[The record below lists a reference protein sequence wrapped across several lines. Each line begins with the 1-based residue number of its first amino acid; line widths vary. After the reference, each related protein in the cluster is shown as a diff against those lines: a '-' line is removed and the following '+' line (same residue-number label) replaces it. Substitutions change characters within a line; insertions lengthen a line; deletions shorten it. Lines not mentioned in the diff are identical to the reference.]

1 MIQFLKH
8 NEIDKSKWDA
18 CVNNSINGNIYAY
31 SWYLDIVC
39 EGWNALIEDDYISIF
54 PLTAYNKIGIQSIYT
69 PFFTQQ
75 LGLFSINTI
84 TEDNLNAFIQ
94 SIPKYYKSV
103 ELNLNINN
111 ALDNK
116 QFKISNNLNH
126 TLDLN
131 ETYDKIKANYSDNL
145 KRNLKKA
152 IQATPIIVTDTKAE
166 DIITIFKHN
175 KGKDIN
181 HLKEADYYRLT
192 LLINKCIEKGVA
204 KVYGV
209 TSDNEL
215 CAGAV
220 FIKTDNRIIFLFSA
234 TNNKAKEIFAMPY
247 LIDKIIHDNSETN
260 YTFDFEGS
268 NDKNLAR
275 FYKSFGSKE
284 EYYPTIYINKL
295 SFIMNIGIYFY
306 KKAKKY
312 L

>member
-145 KRNLKKA
+145 KRNIKKA

>member
-1 MIQFLKH
+1 MIEFLNH

-18 CVNNSINGNIYAY
+18 CVNNSVNGNIYTY
-31 SWYLDIVC
+31 SWYLDVVC

-54 PLTAYNKIGIQSIYT
+54 PLTGFNKFGIQFIYS

-84 TEDNLNAFIQ
+84 TEEKLSAFIEA
-94 SIPKYYKSV
+94 IPKFYKSI
-103 ELNLNINN
+103 ELNLNIFNIV
-111 ALDNK
+111 DNK
-116 QFKISNNLNH
+116 QYKISNNLNH

-131 ETYDKIKANYSDNL
+131 VTYDKIKANYSDNL

-152 IQATPIIVTDTKAE
+152 IQATPIIATDTKPE
-166 DIITIFKHN
+166 DLIAIFKHN

-220 FIKTDNRIIFLFSA
+220 FIKTNNRIIFLFSA

-260 YTFDFEGS
+260 CTFDFEGS

-275 FYKSFGSKE
+275 CYKSFGSKE

-295 SFIMNIGIYFY
+295 SYILLII
-306 KKAKKY
+306 
-312 L
+312 LLPLI

>member
-1 MIQFLKH
+1 MVQFIKN
-8 NEIDKSKWDA
+8 NEIDKSKWDV

-39 EGWNALIEDDYISIF
+39 VGWNALIEDDYISIF
-54 PLTAYNKIGIQSIYT
+54 PLTGYKKFGVQSIYT

-75 LGLFSINTI
+75 LGLFSINAI
-84 TEDNLNAFIQ
+84 TEEMLIAFIEA
-94 SIPKYYKSV
+94 IPKYYKSV
-103 ELNLNINN
+103 ELNLNLYNV
-111 ALDNK
+111 LDNK
-116 QFKISNNLNH
+116 QYKISNNLNH

-131 ETYDKIKANYSDNL
+131 SSYDKNKTNYSDNL

-152 IQATPIIVTDTKAE
+152 IQACPIIVNDINPE
-166 DIITIFKHN
+166 DLITIFKQN

-215 CAGAV
+215 CAGVV
-220 FIKTDNRIIFLFSA
+220 FIKTNNRIIFLFSA
-234 TNNKAKEIFAMPY
+234 TNNKAKEIYAMPY

-260 YTFDFEGS
+260 CTFDFEGS

-295 SFIMNIGIYFY
+295 SLIMNIGIYFY

>member
-54 PLTAYNKIGIQSIYT
+54 PLTAYNKFGIESIYT

-145 KRNLKKA
+145 KRNIKKA

-166 DIITIFKHN
+166 DIITIFKQN

-260 YTFDFEGS
+260 CTFDFEGS

>member
-1 MIQFLKH
+1 MIEFLNH

-18 CVNNSINGNIYAY
+18 CVNNSVNGNIYTY
-31 SWYLDIVC
+31 SWYLDVVC

-54 PLTAYNKIGIQSIYT
+54 PLTAYNKFGIQFIYS

-84 TEDNLNAFIQ
+84 TEEKLSAFIEA
-94 SIPKYYKSV
+94 IPKFYKSI
-103 ELNLNINN
+103 ELNLNIFNIV
-111 ALDNK
+111 DNK
-116 QFKISNNLNH
+116 QYKISNNLNH

-131 ETYDKIKANYSDNL
+131 VTYDKIKANYSDNL

-152 IQATPIIVTDTKAE
+152 IQATPIIATDTQPE
-166 DIITIFKHN
+166 DLIAIFKHN

-220 FIKTDNRIIFLFSA
+220 FIKTNNRIIFLFSA

-260 YTFDFEGS
+260 CTFDFEGS

-295 SFIMNIGIYFY
+295 SYIINLGIKIY
-306 KKAKKY
+306 KKTKKY